1 MLLQEKYLRE
11 ILQRFNMENCH
22 AIATLMEAGS
32 TLSHT
37 DLSQQDGIN
46 QLPNNV
52 PYPHAIG
59 CLMHAIVQRKPECAF
74 IVCSLTQHL
83 SNFDSTHWKSVK
95 RVLSYI
101 NGTCSFGIKYC
112 KKPNGNILIGYSDV
126 DWAGDKDTR
135 RSRICYCFLLAGVV
149 VSWASKKQ
157 TFVALSST
165 DS

>member
-1 MLLQEKYLRE
+1 MMLLQEKYLRG

-59 CLMHAIVQRKPECAF
+59 CLMHAIV
-74 IVCSLTQHL
+74 
-83 SNFDSTHWKSVK
+83 
-95 RVLSYI
+95 
-101 NGTCSFGIKYC
+101 
-112 KKPNGNILIGYSDV
+112 
-126 DWAGDKDTR
+126 
-135 RSRICYCFLLAGVV
+135 
-149 VSWASKKQ
+149 
-157 TFVALSST
+157 
-165 DS
+165 